1 MEAEMMQCWIL
12 KMEERKDCSS
22 QAEKGKLMNCSPG
35 EPRRTRYVDS
45 LLLVHWNWF
54 GRVALK
60 RVYYHMWNRMLV
72 CRPFSS
78 YPQSFLA
85 LGSFP
90 MSQLFA
96 SGGQSIGASASAST
110 LPNETGYSGMVH
122 WDDPGGWDGDRGG
135 RGVLDG
141 EHMCAH
147 GWFMLMYGKTHYNIV
162 ISLQLK

>member
-1 MEAEMMQCWIL
+1 
-12 KMEERKDCSS
+12 
-22 QAEKGKLMNCSPG
+22 
-35 EPRRTRYVDS
+35 
-45 LLLVHWNWF
+45 
-54 GRVALK
+54 
-60 RVYYHMWNRMLV
+60 
-72 CRPFSS
+72 
-78 YPQSFLA
+78 
-85 LGSFP
+85 

-147 GWFMLMYGKTHYNIV
+147 G
-162 ISLQLK
+162 